1 LITKKEKMTEP
12 KRKGARSIKDI
23 TPDILLQLNSGKIE
37 SANLVEWLA
46 IDQKLLLE
54 NVLSEWKKAAYLQPI
69 LLDVDSL
76 KKPTITTVNEAI
88 GVGLFK
94 QILANND
101 TDLLPAMTH
110 HPADAV
116 RCWATY
122 IVGKNPQLTIAEML
136 KNIQPF
142 AADTHFGVR
151 EIAWMAV
158 RPFMTKNLTESLA
171 ILSKWTLAENENI
184 RRFAS
189 ESTRPRGVWCAHI
202 DVLKENPALAL
213 PILEPL
219 KADKAKYVQDSVGN
233 WLNDA
238 SKTKPDFVY
247 EICEKWSKNSPTKE
261 TDYIIK
267 KALRTLEK

>member
-1 LITKKEKMTEP
+1 MIET
-12 KRKGARSIKDI
+12 KRKGAKSIKDI
-23 TPDILLQLNSGKIE
+23 PPDIMQQLNLGQIP

-46 IDQKLLLE
+46 IDQKKLLE
-54 NVLSEWKKAAYLQPI
+54 NVLADWGKTAYLQLI
-69 LLDVDSL
+69 LAEIEGL
-76 KKPTITTVNEAI
+76 KKPTITTLNETI
-88 GVGLFK
+88 GVGLLK
-94 QILANND
+94 QSTAHND
-101 TDLLPAMTH
+101 TDLFALMAQ

-122 IVGKNPQLTIAEML
+122 IIGKNPQWTIAEML
-136 KNIQPF
+136 QKIQPF
-142 AADTHFGVR
+142 AADKHFGVR

-158 RPFMTKNLTESLA
+158 RPFMVKNLDESLA
-171 ILSKWTLAENENI
+171 ILSTWTASEDENI

-189 ESTRPRGVWCAHI
+189 EATRPRGVWSAHI
-202 DVLKENPALAL
+202 EILKENPALAL

-238 SKTKPDFVY
+238 SKTQPDFVY
-247 EICEKWSKNSPTKE
+247 AICEKWSKNSSTKE
-261 TDYIIK
+261 TNYIIN

>member
-1 LITKKEKMTEP
+1 MIEKMIET
-12 KRKGARSIKDI
+12 KRKGAKSIKDI
-23 TPDILLQLNSGKIE
+23 PPDIMRQLNYGQIP

-46 IDQKLLLE
+46 IDQKVLLE
-54 NVLSEWKKAAYLQPI
+54 NVLAVWGKTTYLQPI
-69 LLDVDSL
+69 LSEVESL
-76 KKPTITTVNEAI
+76 KKPTITTLNETI
-88 GVGLFK
+88 GVGLLK
-94 QILANND
+94 QMKVHND
-101 TDLLPAMTH
+101 ADLFALLSQ

-122 IVGKNPQLTIAEML
+122 VIGKNPQWTIAEML
-136 KNIQPF
+136 KKIQPF
-142 AADTHFGVR
+142 AADKHFGVR

-158 RPFMTKNLTESLA
+158 RPFMVKNLEESLA
-171 ILSKWTLAENENI
+171 ILLTWTVSDDENI

-189 ESTRPRGVWCAHI
+189 EITRPRGVWCAHI
-202 DVLKENPALAL
+202 EVLKENPALAL

-219 KADKAKYVQDSVGN
+219 KADKAKYVLDSVGN

-247 EICEKWSKNSPTKE
+247 EICEKWSKNSPAKE
-261 TDYIIK
+261 TNYIMN

>member
-1 LITKKEKMTEP
+1 MTEP

-23 TPDILLQLNSGKIE
+23 TPDIMQQLNSGKIE

-46 IDQKLLLE
+46 IDQKILLE
-54 NVLSEWKKAAYLQPI
+54 NVLSEWEKTAYLSPI
-69 LLDVDSL
+69 LKGIDAL
-76 KKPTITTVNEAI
+76 KKPTITTINEAI
-88 GVGLFK
+88 GVGLLH
-94 QILANND
+94 QIMVNKDAE
-101 TDLLPAMTH
+101 LLQKMAQ

-122 IVGKNPQLTIAEML
+122 IVGKNPQLTIVEML
-136 KNIQPF
+136 EKIQPF

-158 RPFMTKNLTESLA
+158 RPFMTKNLAECLTILA
-171 ILSKWTLAENENI
+171 KWTNSENENI

-202 DVLKENPALAL
+202 DVLKENPAFAL
-213 PILEPL
+213 PILESL
-219 KADKAKYVQDSVGN
+219 KSDKAKYVQDSVGN

-238 SKTKPDFVY
+238 SKTQPDFVS
-247 EICEKWSKNSPTKE
+247 EICEEWGKNSPTKE
-261 TDYIIK
+261 TNYIIK
-267 KALRTLEK
+267 KALRTMEK

>member
-1 LITKKEKMTEP
+1 MTET

-23 TPDILLQLNSGKIE
+23 PPDILMQLNTGKIE

-46 IDQKLLLE
+46 IDQKILLE
-54 NVLSEWKKAAYLQPI
+54 NVLSEWGKTAYLQPI
-69 LLDVDSL
+69 LLDINNL
-76 KKPTITTVNEAI
+76 KKPTITTINEAI

-94 QILANND
+94 QMTAHND
-101 TDLLPAMTH
+101 TDLLPKMSQHT
-110 HPADAV
+110 ADAV

-122 IVGKNPQLTIAEML
+122 IVGKNPSLTIAEML

-171 ILSKWTLAENENI
+171 ILSTWTSSENENI

-219 KADKAKYVQDSVGN
+219 KSDKAKYVQDSVGN

-261 TDYIIK
+261 TNYILN

>member
-1 LITKKEKMTEP
+1 MSES

-23 TPDILLQLNSGKIE
+23 PPDILVQLNTGKIE

-46 IDQKLLLE
+46 IDQKKLLE
-54 NVLSEWKKAAYLQPI
+54 NVLSEWKKTAYLQPI
-69 LLDVDSL
+69 LSDINNL
-76 KKPTITTVNEAI
+76 KKPTITTINEAI

-94 QILANND
+94 QMTAHQD
-101 TDLLPAMTH
+101 TDLLSKMSQHT
-110 HPADAV
+110 ADAV

-122 IVGKNPQLTIAEML
+122 IVGKNPSLTIAEML

-171 ILSKWTLAENENI
+171 ILSTWTSSENENI

-202 DVLKENPALAL
+202 DILKENPALAL

-219 KADKAKYVQDSVGN
+219 KSDKAKYVQDSVGN

-261 TDYIIK
+261 TNYIVN

>member
-1 LITKKEKMTEP
+1 MTET

-23 TPDILLQLNSGKIE
+23 TPDIMQQLNLGKIE
-37 SANLVEWLA
+37 SVNLVEWLA
-46 IDQKLLLE
+46 IDQKILLE
-54 NVLSEWKKAAYLQPI
+54 TVLSEWKRVDYLTPI
-69 LLDVDSL
+69 LAGVNAL
-76 KKPTITTVNEAI
+76 KKPTITTINEAI
-88 GVGLFK
+88 GVGFLQQITTKKDAELFQK
-94 QILANND
+94 MAV
-101 TDLLPAMTH
+101 

-122 IVGKNPQLTIAEML
+122 IVGKNPQFSIAEML
-136 KNIQPF
+136 EEIQPL
-142 AADTHFGVR
+142 AADAHFGVR

-158 RPFMTKNLTESLA
+158 RPFMTKNLNESLA
-171 ILSKWTLAENENI
+171 ILSTWTNSEHENV

-213 PILEPL
+213 PILESL
-219 KADKAKYVQDSVGN
+219 KADTSKYVQDSVGN

-238 SKTKPDFVY
+238 SKTQPDFVT
-247 EICEKWSKNSPTKE
+247 EICAQWGKISPTKE
-261 TDYIIK
+261 TNYIIK

>member
-1 LITKKEKMTEP
+1 MIES

-23 TPDILLQLNSGKIE
+23 APDIMQQLNGGKIE

-46 IDQKLLLE
+46 IDQKILLE
-54 NVLSEWKKAAYLQPI
+54 TVLFEWERAAYLSPI
-69 LLDVDSL
+69 LTAINGL
-76 KKPTITTVNEAI
+76 KKPTITTINEAI
-88 GVGLFK
+88 GVGILH
-94 QILANND
+94 QITANKD
-101 TDLLPAMTH
+101 TELLQKMTL

-122 IVGKNPQLTIAEML
+122 IVGKNPILLIDEML

-158 RPFMTKNLTESLA
+158 RPFMTKNLTETLK
-171 ILSKWTLAENENI
+171 ILSTWTSSENENI

-219 KADKAKYVQDSVGN
+219 KSDKSKYVQDSVGN

-238 SKTKPDFVY
+238 SKTKADFVY
-247 EICEKWSKNSPTKE
+247 DICEKWAKTSPTKE
-261 TDYIIK
+261 TNYIIK